1 MNKYNIKKSY
11 IALTIAT
18 ALTSTITFA
27 EEAVDASPATKDKGL
42 ERIEVTARRTVEN
55 LQTVPLSVTSIG
67 AEDIAQNGITDVT
80 DIQQY
85 AVNTTLQVSRGSNST
100 LTAYIRGIGQQD
112 PLWGYEPG
120 VGVYVDDVYIARP
133 QGGVMEIL
141 DVERIEVLR
150 GPQGT
155 LYGKNTIGGA
165 VKYITKKMSG
175 DNTFNV
181 SATVG
186 DYGLKSYKAAG
197 QLSLLD
203 DKLYIGAAIA
213 DINRDGFGTFI
224 NNTDIITFPGISP
237 TPETGESAGA
247 DNYNKDLIAG
257 RFSIEYHAT
266 DDLFFRLAYD
276 KTVDDSN
283 AKGGH
288 RLVDSTLIAGLTPYD
303 DVYDS
308 DTSLPTYNKVETS
321 GVSLTIDWNLNDNF
335 SVKSVTASREGDTYG
350 GIDFDN
356 TVLKSFDVIGLYD
369 DSQFTQELQLTYVGK
384 GLTAVG
390 GLYYFT
396 GDACGAF
403 DVQLE
408 VLGNLS
414 GLPGFTQ
421 ESGGCTNTESY
432 SAYGQA
438 SFDLA
443 DKWSMTLGG
452 RYTQDTKDADVYKYT
467 FFQTVYPEDF
477 ENGEVFPPI
486 NPDNKFS
493 GKETWS
499 HFSPRVGV
507 EYQASDDMMLYA
519 SYANGFKSGGYNM
532 RGDLGLDPE
541 ASTPFEPEI
550 VDTFEIGFKS
560 EPTDYLRINATYF
573 YSDYQDLQ
581 VTVQHALTEDNFVSR
596 VLNAGQAEIQGIEL
610 ESIYAATDNLNINLS
625 LGYIDAKFV
634 EFLTA
639 DPETG
644 EIIDAANQL
653 DIANTPE
660 LTANLGANYTI
671 AADMGDFVFTAS
683 ASYRSETQIF
693 ETPSL
698 IDEDAYTLVNVGIT
712 YYHSDGNWSASLQGR
727 NIFDEQVKIAGYNFT
742 GLGGEDSII
751 GYYNDPA
758 TVAFTVKYEL

>member
-308 DTSLPTYNKVETS
+308 DTSLPTY
-321 GVSLTIDWNLNDNF
+321 L
-335 SVKSVTASREGDTYG
+335 
-350 GIDFDN
+350 
-356 TVLKSFDVIGLYD
+356 
-369 DSQFTQELQLTYVGK
+369 
-384 GLTAVG
+384 
-390 GLYYFT
+390 
-396 GDACGAF
+396 
-403 DVQLE
+403 
-408 VLGNLS
+408 
-414 GLPGFTQ
+414 
-421 ESGGCTNTESY
+421 
-432 SAYGQA
+432 
-438 SFDLA
+438 
-443 DKWSMTLGG
+443 
-452 RYTQDTKDADVYKYT
+452 
-467 FFQTVYPEDF
+467 
-477 ENGEVFPPI
+477 
-486 NPDNKFS
+486 
-493 GKETWS
+493 
-499 HFSPRVGV
+499 
-507 EYQASDDMMLYA
+507 
-519 SYANGFKSGGYNM
+519 
-532 RGDLGLDPE
+532 
-541 ASTPFEPEI
+541 
-550 VDTFEIGFKS
+550 
-560 EPTDYLRINATYF
+560 
-573 YSDYQDLQ
+573 
-581 VTVQHALTEDNFVSR
+581 
-596 VLNAGQAEIQGIEL
+596 
-610 ESIYAATDNLNINLS
+610 
-625 LGYIDAKFV
+625 
-634 EFLTA
+634 
-639 DPETG
+639 
-644 EIIDAANQL
+644 
-653 DIANTPE
+653 
-660 LTANLGANYTI
+660 
-671 AADMGDFVFTAS
+671 
-683 ASYRSETQIF
+683 
-693 ETPSL
+693 
-698 IDEDAYTLVNVGIT
+698 
-712 YYHSDGNWSASLQGR
+712 
-727 NIFDEQVKIAGYNFT
+727 
-742 GLGGEDSII
+742 
-751 GYYNDPA
+751 
-758 TVAFTVKYEL
+758 

>member
-1 MNKYNIKKSY
+1 MNNDNIKKSY

-18 ALTSTITFA
+18 ALTSTVTFA

-67 AEDIAQNGITDVT
+67 AEAIAQNGITDVT

-165 VKYITKKMSG
+165 LKYITKKMSG
-175 DNTFNV
+175 DNTFDV

-186 DYGLKSYKAAG
+186 NYGLNTYKAAG
-197 QLSLLD
+197 QLSLLN
-203 DKLYIGAAIA
+203 DKLYIGGAIA
-213 DINRDGFGTFI
+213 DINRDGFGTFL
-224 NNTDIITFPGISP
+224 NNTDIVTFPGISP
-237 TPETGESAGA
+237 TPEAGESAGA
-247 DNYNKDLIAG
+247 DNYNKDLVAG
-257 RFSIEYHAT
+257 RLNVEYHAT
-266 DDLFFRLAYD
+266 EDLFFRFAYD

-288 RLVDSTLIAGLTPYD
+288 RLVDSTLIVGLTPHD

-308 DTSLPTYNKVETS
+308 DTSLPVYNKVETS
-321 GVSLTIDWNLNDNF
+321 GVSLTVDWNLNDRF
-335 SVKSVTASREGDTYG
+335 SFKSVTASREGDTYG

-356 TVLKSFDVIGLYD
+356 TVLKSFDVAGLYD
-369 DSQFTQELQLTYVGK
+369 DSQFTQELQLTYVGE

-403 DVQLE
+403 GVQLE

-414 GLPGFTQ
+414 GLPGLTA

-541 ASTPFEPEI
+541 ASTPFAPEI

-581 VTVQHALTEDNFVSR
+581 ATVQHALTEDNFVAR
-596 VLNAGQAEIQGIEL
+596 VVNAGQAEIQGIEL
-610 ESIYAATDNLNINLS
+610 ESIYAATDNLNISLS

-644 EIIDAANQL
+644 ETVNAADQL

-671 AADMGDFVFTAS
+671 VADIGDFVFTAS
-683 ASYRSETQIF
+683 ASYRSDTQIF

-742 GLGGEDSII
+742 GLGGENSII
-751 GYYNDPA
+751 SYYNDPA